1 MLMTTPDYAAT
12 KVVDFEAI
20 PMIDVSGVDTP
31 EGQAR
36 IGAEIITAAETVGF
50 FYIKGHGISENLRA
64 QAFAAS
70 KVFFDQPIE
79 TKAQVAVDQNQRGW
93 MAQGMTN
100 LEGSKTH
107 DAKEVF
113 FWGWDVDA
121 DDLDLIA
128 GVPMVAQNQWP
139 AALRAELLP
148 YYLAV
153 TTMGRKVMAAIA
165 VGLGLPADFFA
176 KGYEAPLARGQLVYY
191 PKMADG
197 DVQAQRFGAAAH
209 SDFGALTILTQ
220 DNNGGLQVQNKAG
233 DWIAA
238 PPVDGT
244 FVCNIGDLLERWT
257 NTRLVSTKH
266 RVLNTSGRSRYSIP
280 IFFDPNAQ
288 TVIDPRDVIGADEVA
303 LYEPI
308 TAGDHIM
315 GRNKKNFSQYSKN

>member
-1 MLMTTPDYAAT
+1 MTNPNYAST
-12 KVVDFEAI
+12 KHIDFDSIPIIDLTGVEA
-20 PMIDVSGVDTP
+20 GA
-31 EGQAR
+31 GRAR
-36 IGAEIITAAETVGF
+36 IGAQIIAAAQTVGF
-50 FYIKGHGISENLRA
+50 FYISGHGVGEDLRD

-70 KVFFDQPIE
+70 RAFFEKPE
-79 TKAQVAVDQNQRGW
+79 GEKAKVAVDQNQRGW
-93 MAQGMTN
+93 MAQGMTK

-113 FWGWDVDA
+113 FWGWDVAA
-121 DDLDLIA
+121 DDPDLLA

-139 AALRAELLP
+139 AELRADLMP

-153 TTMGRKVMAAIA
+153 TAMGRHVMAAIA
-165 VGLGLPADFFA
+165 VGLGLPATFFA

-191 PKMADG
+191 PKMED
-197 DVQAQRFGAAAH
+197 DDMQAERFGAAAH
-209 SDFGALTILTQ
+209 SDFGALTILMQ

-257 NTRLVSTKH
+257 NRRLVSTKH

-280 IFFDPNAQ
+280 IFFDPNAR
-288 TVIDPRDVIGADEVA
+288 TIIDPADVIGSGEVA
-303 LYEPI
+303 QFAPI

-315 GRNKKNFSQYSKN
+315 GRNKRNFAHYSKG